1 MLRVEE
7 LWLRHKNQGNEVLK
21 NLSFEADKGSI
32 TTILG
37 PNGSGKTS
45 ILKCIV
51 GLWKNYRGRILLDGR
66 SIDGLSSRGRARLIS
81 FVPQEHEPTFP
92 YTLYDFVLL
101 GRVAHVS
108 LFSLPRKRDHE
119 VTEEVLRTLGVWE
132 FRNRPYTRMSGGERQ
147 LALIGRALAQET
159 PCILMDEPTSHLD
172 FKNQLM
178 VLKMI
183 RKIADE
189 RKKTILITLH
199 DPNLASLFSD
209 KIIVISEGRKI
220 VEGRPKEVIS
230 EEVLESVFGVKVKMV
245 YLEGRFLISHSVTS

>member
-7 LWLRHKNQGNEVLK
+7 LWLRHKSQGNEVLK

-45 ILKCIV
+45 ILKCIA

-101 GRVAHVS
+101 GRVAHS
-108 LFSLPRKRDHE
+108 
-119 VTEEVLRTLGVWE
+119 
-132 FRNRPYTRMSGGERQ
+132 
-147 LALIGRALAQET
+147 A
-159 PCILMDEPTSHLD
+159 
-172 FKNQLM
+172 
-178 VLKMI
+178 
-183 RKIADE
+183 
-189 RKKTILITLH
+189 
-199 DPNLASLFSD
+199 
-209 KIIVISEGRKI
+209 
-220 VEGRPKEVIS
+220 KEK
-230 EEVLESVFGVKVKMV
+230 GP
-245 YLEGRFLISHSVTS
+245 